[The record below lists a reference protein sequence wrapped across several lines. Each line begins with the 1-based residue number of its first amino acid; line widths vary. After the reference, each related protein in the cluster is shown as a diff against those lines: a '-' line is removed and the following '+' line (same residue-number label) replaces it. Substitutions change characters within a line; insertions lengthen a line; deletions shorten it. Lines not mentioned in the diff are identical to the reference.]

1 MEFQQKS
8 LQYEGRIGELE
19 EEVKVRTDQKND
31 MMKEME
37 RKDEIHTKNI
47 QEYMFRNE
55 SLNCEIQFR
64 LSEVLELKDQMSSK
78 I

>member
-1 MEFQQKS
+1 M
-8 LQYEGRIGELE
+8 I
-19 EEVKVRTDQKND
+19 
-31 MMKEME
+31 KEME

-47 QEYMFRNE
+47 QEYMIRNE